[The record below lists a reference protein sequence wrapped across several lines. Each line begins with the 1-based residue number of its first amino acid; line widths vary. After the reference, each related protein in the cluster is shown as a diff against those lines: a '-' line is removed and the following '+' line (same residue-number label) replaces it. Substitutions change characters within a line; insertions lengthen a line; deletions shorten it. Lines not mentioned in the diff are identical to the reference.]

1 MDKNS
6 KQLSDFIVD
15 KILEKKGE
23 KVVSIYIGDK
33 ENAITDYFIICNAG
47 SNVQARAIMDNITEK
62 VNKEFSEKPFSK
74 EGTENG
80 FWILIDYIKV
90 VIHIFQPYYRDF
102 YNIEQI
108 WGDGQIK
115 EYLETF

>member
-6 KQLSDFIVD
+6 KQLSDFIVE

-23 KVVSIYIGDK
+23 RVISIYIGDK
-33 ENAITDYFIICNAG
+33 ENAITDFFIICNAG
-47 SNVQARAIMDNITEK
+47 TNTQARAIMDHITEK
-62 VNKEFSEKPFSK
+62 VYNTFSEKPFGK

-80 FWILIDYIKV
+80 FWILLDYVKV
-90 VIHIFQPYYRDF
+90 VVHIFQPQYREF

-108 WGDGQIK
+108 WDGEIK